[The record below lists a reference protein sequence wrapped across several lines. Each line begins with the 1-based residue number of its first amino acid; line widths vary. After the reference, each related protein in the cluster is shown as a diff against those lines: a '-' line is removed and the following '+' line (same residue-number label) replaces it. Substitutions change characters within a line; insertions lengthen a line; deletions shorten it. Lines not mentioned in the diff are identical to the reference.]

1 MGSIADVIKAARKI
15 VGLRGTPITNRPGL
29 FEIEESPRVSVE
41 SDSALNIR
49 VHRVTNGW
57 VVNTQIE
64 ANGSY
69 ESETHVCG
77 VNDNVVEKITEL
89 VSIYKLNA

>member
-1 MGSIADVIKAARKI
+1 MGSIVDAIKAARKI
-15 VGLRGTPITNRPGL
+15 VSSRGTPIKGRGGI
-29 FEIEESPRVSVE
+29 FEIEESPRVGVE
-41 SDSALNIR
+41 SESALNIR
-49 VHRVTNGW
+49 VHRVANGW

-77 VNDNVVEKITEL
+77 ANDNVVEKITEL
-89 VSIYKLNA
+89 VAMYKLNA